1 MSFAISGAKA
11 KARSGLNFVF
21 PAVFFTIL
29 AIAVAV
35 TGCSKKGVRPE
46 ADHPDYMKTLD
57 AQTRSVK
64 IYSGLDSVLYLTAT
78 YKTMDFRRAYVERYA
93 DGYQLGESYRAALME
108 REREE
113 SDKYNEIFFTAY
125 TPNARWNDF
134 DAQNSVWRLYL
145 EDSDGNR
152 LIPVSVRK
160 INGNEPLLRE
170 FFPYFDLWS
179 SAYVV
184 RFPKYSET
192 GTEPIPGDKT
202 AFLRFVVTGVPGNG
216 AVEWRFK

>member
-1 MSFAISGAKA
+1 MSLAKYSA
-11 KARSGLNFVF
+11 KSKERGGSTVVY
-21 PAVFFTIL
+21 PAVFFIFL
-29 AIAVAV
+29 AIAVAI
-35 TGCSKKGVRPE
+35 TGCSKKGVKPE
-46 ADHPDYMKTLD
+46 AGHPDYMKTLD

-64 IYSGLDSVLYLTAT
+64 IYSGLDSILYLTAT
-78 YKTMDFRRAYVERYA
+78 YKTLNFRQAYVERYA
-93 DGYQLGESYRAALME
+93 DGYQLGEAYRSALME

-125 TPNARWNDF
+125 TPDARWNDF

-145 EDSDGNR
+145 EDSAGNR

-192 GTEPIPGDKT
+192 GTEPIPGEKT
-202 AFLRFVVTGVPGNG
+202 SYLRLVVTGVPGNG
-216 AVEWRFK
+216 TVEWRFK